1 MMAEGDVYSM
11 SYDGILLILQDIFT
25 FTVSIDIHQQSTMK
39 EVFAEIKNYLQSMLF
54 ATILVADKYFEAQ
67 LKGFIHILTATYNA
81 VPSDNGTYIPAEH
94 DLKFKLADMEEV
106 AEFYFDTKCL
116 QDKTVHDTLLEKQRE
131 ELVEEYARKNL
142 TPDVLSVFIGSCFT
156 KYLVENNVQIYDIH
170 TLLPSSK
177 YFDVCVTMR
186 AMLGNQGVTFRQCM
200 MFIEENVYKLEETIE
215 NKDVVISKVTK
226 KITELVQTSKPLGR
240 KAALREEKKRK
251 MQADFS
257 YVTDKEKAS
266 KDLAK
271 TYIGLGRGEEDEFGL
286 NAEGIF
292 IEFNRMKSFAK
303 ESIKLIGNRPYEN
316 LIETLIRMAEEK
328 KINTKISIFS
338 AHFSLKF
345 AKSSQESTILHRLK
359 YCNQVCESLNSKG
372 LSNELKSFLSLL
384 EEAGLDRV
392 VYLKL
397 GKNRSLHLE
406 IASVVFLMF
415 FLKNH
420 PSSFN
425 KLAHFFLNQSTEL
438 YIISK
443 QIFNKTLL
451 ITLNSIIHEE
461 KLDFNFIQLAN
472 RYLDFVIAFYD
483 IIYEQ
488 KASSE
493 LLINCDK
500 FSFKLYRRLGEFLVT
515 LDTFFSDESSHLYVQ
530 PSNSDTNS

>member
-11 SYDGILLILQDIFT
+11 SYDGILLILQDVFT

-328 KINTKISIFS
+328 KLNTKTSIFS

-420 PSSFN
+420 PPSFN

-451 ITLNSIIHEE
+451 ITLKSIIYEE
-461 KLDFNFIQLAN
+461 KLDFHFIQLAN

-488 KASSE
+488 EVSNE